1 MSVIVSNLTKTF
13 GDQRAVDDLSFE
25 VKPGEILGFLGPNGA
40 GKSTTM
46 KMITTYLQPTSGTA
60 TVCGHDVIK
69 DQMDVRRHIGYLPEH
84 NPLYKDMYIKE
95 YLQFVA
101 RIHKVDNAKNRIVEL
116 IETTGLQKEQHK
128 LISSISK
135 GYRQRVGLAQA
146 LLHDPD
152 VIILDEPTSGL
163 DMNQLIEIRALIKKL
178 GETKTVIFSTHI
190 MQEVQALCDRVII
203 INEGKLVAND
213 PIDMLQKRLK
223 GEDVIYLEL
232 DKKYDASALE
242 SINGVNSVTRV
253 SPTEYTIGANKIT
266 DIRPNIFHLATQ
278 QNWVI
283 LEMRREQKNVEYIFQ
298 QLTKKQNADV

>member
-13 GDQRAVDDLSFE
+13 GDQRAVNDLSFE
-25 VKPGEILGFLGPNGA
+25 VKQGEILGFLGPNGA

-69 DQMDVRRHIGYLPEH
+69 DQMDVRHHIGYLPEH

-95 YLQFVA
+95 YLQFIA
-101 RIHKVDNAKNRIVEL
+101 RIHKVDNAQNRIVEL

-178 GETKTVIFSTHI
+178 VETKTVIFSTHI

-203 INEGKLVAND
+203 INEGKLVADD

-253 SPTEYTIGANKIT
+253 SPTEYTIGANNVT

>member
-1 MSVIVSNLTKTF
+1 
-13 GDQRAVDDLSFE
+13 
-25 VKPGEILGFLGPNGA
+25 
-40 GKSTTM
+40 
-46 KMITTYLQPTSGTA
+46 
-60 TVCGHDVIK
+60 
-69 DQMDVRRHIGYLPEH
+69 
-84 NPLYKDMYIKE
+84 MYIKE
-95 YLQFVA
+95 YLQFIA

-203 INEGKLVAND
+203 INEGKLVADD

-253 SPTEYTIGANKIT
+253 SPTEYTIGANNVT

>member
-203 INEGKLVAND
+203 INEGKLVADD

-253 SPTEYTIGANKIT
+253 SPTEYTIGANNII

>member
-13 GDQRAVDDLSFE
+13 GDQRVVDDLSFE

-46 KMITTYLQPTSGTA
+46 KMITTYLQLSSGTA

-69 DQMDVRRHIGYLPEH
+69 DQMDVRHHIGYLPEH

-101 RIHKVDNAKNRIVEL
+101 RIHKVDDAQNRIVEL

-203 INEGKLVAND
+203 INEGKLVADD

-232 DKKYDASALE
+232 DKKYDASSLE

-253 SPTEYTIGANKIT
+253 SPTEYTIGANNVT

>member
-13 GDQRAVDDLSFE
+13 GDQHAVDDLSFE
-25 VKPGEILGFLGPNGA
+25 AKPGEILGFLGPNGA

-60 TVCGHDVIK
+60 TVCGHDIIK
-69 DQMDVRRHIGYLPEH
+69 NQMDVRRHIGYLPEH

-95 YLQFVA
+95 YLHFVA
-101 RIHKVDNAKNRIVEL
+101 RIHKVDNAKDRIGEL

-135 GYRQRVGLAQA
+135 GYKQRVGLAQA

-253 SPTEYTIGANKIT
+253 SDTQYTIGANNASDVRP
-266 DIRPNIFHLATQ
+266 DIFRTATQ

-298 QLTKKQNADV
+298 QLTKKQTADV

>member
-13 GDQRAVDDLSFE
+13 GDQRVVDDLSFE

-69 DQMDVRRHIGYLPEH
+69 DQMDVRHHIGYLPEH

-203 INEGKLVAND
+203 INEGKLVADD

-253 SPTEYTIGANKIT
+253 SPTEYTIGANNAT

>member
-13 GDQRAVDDLSFE
+13 GDQRVVDDLSFE

-69 DQMDVRRHIGYLPEH
+69 DQMDVRHHIGYLPEH

-101 RIHKVDNAKNRIVEL
+101 RIHKVDNAQNRIVEL

-152 VIILDEPTSGL
+152 VNILDEPTSGL

-203 INEGKLVAND
+203 INEGKLVADD

-253 SPTEYTIGANKIT
+253 SPTEYVIGANNVT

>member
-13 GDQRAVDDLSFE
+13 GEQHAVNDLSFE
-25 VKPGEILGFLGPNGA
+25 AKPGEVLGFLGPNGA

-46 KMITTYLQPTSGTA
+46 KMITTYLEPSSGTA
-60 TVCGHDVIK
+60 TVCNQDIIRN
-69 DQMDVRRHIGYLPEH
+69 QMDVRRHIGYLPEH

-101 RIHKVDNAKNRIVEL
+101 RIHKVENSKSRIEEL

-146 LLHDPD
+146 LIHDPD

-178 GETKTVIFSTHI
+178 GQTKTVIFSTHI

-203 INEGKLVAND
+203 INEGKLVADD
-213 PIDMLQKRLK
+213 PIDRLQNRLK
-223 GEDVIYLEL
+223 GEDVIHLEL
-232 DKKYDASALE
+232 DQKYDISNLE
-242 SINGVNSVTRV
+242 SIDGVQSVNQLSDNSYSIVASNASDV
-253 SPTEYTIGANKIT
+253 
-266 DIRPNIFHLATQ
+266 RPEIFQTAKSN
-278 QNWVI
+278 NWVI
-283 LEMRREQKNVEYIFQ
+283 LEMRREQRNVEYIFQ
-298 QLTKKQNADV
+298 QLTKKQTADV

>member
-203 INEGKLVAND
+203 INEGKLVADD

-253 SPTEYTIGANKIT
+253 SPTEYTIGANNIT

-283 LEMRREQKNVEYIFQ
+283 LEMRREKKNVEYIFQ

>member
-13 GDQRAVDDLSFE
+13 GDQRAVNDLSFE
-25 VKPGEILGFLGPNGA
+25 VKQGEILGFLGPNGA

-69 DQMDVRRHIGYLPEH
+69 DQMDVRRNIGYLPEH

-95 YLQFVA
+95 YLQFIA

-152 VIILDEPTSGL
+152 VIILDEPTSCL

-203 INEGKLVAND
+203 INECKLVADD

-253 SPTEYTIGANKIT
+253 SPTEYTIGANNVT

>member
-13 GDQRAVDDLSFE
+13 GDQRVVDDLSFE

-46 KMITTYLQPTSGTA
+46 KMITTYLQPTSGSA

-69 DQMDVRRHIGYLPEH
+69 DQMDVRHHIGYLPEH

-101 RIHKVDNAKNRIVEL
+101 RIHKVDNAQNRIVEL

-203 INEGKLVAND
+203 INEGKLVADD

-253 SPTEYTIGANKIT
+253 SPTEYTIGANNVT